1 MTEALTN
8 PAPPT
13 ELLAST
19 GVRSFAIASIGFL
32 TLVDLFAAQAILPQ
46 LMSNFLVTATQA
58 GLAVNASTLGMAIA
72 GLLTALLVSGISR
85 RSGIWISLAML
96 AAPTAGLAFAPGL
109 LTFGTLRVLQ
119 GVFMA
124 SAFTLTL
131 AHFSE
136 RCSRHDMSRAL
147 AAYVTGSVMAN
158 LLGRLIA
165 SNIAEQFGAPATF
178 LTLATLNL
186 AGALVAFS
194 TVTYVAPMSLRPE
207 PRELQRAFAKH
218 LRNSALRR
226 AYAVGFLI
234 LFGFVGLFSYVSFEL
249 VTPDVGLS
257 MRAAGFA
264 FLCFAPSL
272 ATTPMAEP
280 LSARLGSC
288 KAAVL
293 SLLCAVIGALL
304 TIAANP
310 PTIFIGMALF
320 SSGAFIAQAVVTGF
334 VGRAA
339 KIERAA
345 ASGLYLSAY
354 YSGGLAG
361 AAAIGA
367 LYEKAGWSGAAFGVA
382 ISLALAALLATGLVE
397 EVAT

>member
-1 MTEALTN
+1 MTDAFTD
-8 PAPPT
+8 PASPT
-13 ELLAST
+13 ELLASP
-19 GVRSFAIASIGFL
+19 GVRSFAIGSIGFL

-46 LMSNFLVTATQA
+46 LISNFRVSATEA

-72 GLLTALLVSGISR
+72 GPLTALFVSGITR

-96 AAPTAGLAFAPGL
+96 AAPTAGLAFAPDL
-109 LTFGTLRVLQ
+109 LTFAMLRILQ

-165 SNIAEQFGAPATF
+165 SNVAEQFGAPATF
-178 LTLATLNL
+178 LTLAALNL
-186 AGALVAFS
+186 AGALLTFA
-194 TVTYVAPMSLRPE
+194 TVTHVAPMSLRPE
-207 PRELQRAFAKH
+207 PRELLHSFAKH
-218 LRNSALRR
+218 LRNPALRR

-234 LFGFVGLFSYVSFEL
+234 LFGFVGLFSFVGFAL
-249 VTPDVGLS
+249 LAPTVGLS
-257 MRAAGFA
+257 MRTAGFA

-272 ATTPMAEP
+272 ATTPMADP
-280 LSARLGSC
+280 LSVRLGIS
-288 KAAVL
+288 KAAAF
-293 SLLCAVIGALL
+293 AVSSAVFGALL
-304 TIAANP
+304 TIVPNAQ
-310 PTIFIGMALF
+310 TIFIGMALF
-320 SSGAFIAQAVVTGF
+320 SSGAFVAQAVVTSF

-339 KIERAA
+339 KLERAA

-367 LYEKAGWSGAAFGVA
+367 LYEKSGWNGAALGVA
-382 ISLALAALLATGLVE
+382 ISQALAALLAAGLVE
-397 EVAT
+397 EVAE